1 MPAWTLQWNDLTP
14 EQKEHM
20 RRATEY
26 HACGCCGQPGQLAL
40 DLFNATVEVIQM
52 RDRAEIEATLA
63 PSS

>member
-1 MPAWTLQWNDLTP
+1 MPAWTLQWNDLTT

-20 RRATEY
+20 RAAAEY
-26 HACGCCGQPGQLAL
+26 HACPCSGQAGQLAL